1 MAPHRVTQPENAA
14 PGPIKAALAL
24 VSWKVAP
31 RVAEPLARDVGPLV
45 RGPGPRALPDAVS
58 LPDLTTGKRA
68 KDLSIETLRGV
79 AIILMVM
86 GHVIGAQPTS
96 GLKVADD
103 SWYRYL
109 YLTLA
114 PMRLPLFT
122 VISGYVYAMRPV
134 QRDRAGTFLLGKA
147 RRLLLPLVSVS
158 TVQYLFSVYG
168 PGVARERALGDIW
181 RIYLYPFDQFWF
193 LQAIALVFLGVFAM
207 ELTGLLRSKSG
218 WALCL
223 LVGVALYVEPSGV
236 TFFSIDGWCRLFV
249 FFILGVGLNR
259 FEWLSRGRP
268 SLVVAAAALGVSAV
282 LYQSALLGS
291 RTAGVW
297 MPWATLGCGLGATFL
312 LVRFRFACKPLAV
325 LGGFAF
331 TIYLLHSFG
340 VVAGRV
346 LGMSVLG
353 IEARGVLLVIGL
365 LLGLSLPVVGHRVLE
380 KNKWTRRVFLGLR

>member
-1 MAPHRVTQPENAA
+1 MTPPRFMRFGWLSRVTVPHPGGVGVVGPDGRRPEPKSVRVKPAA
-14 PGPIKAALAL
+14 P
-24 VSWKVAP
+24 
-31 RVAEPLARDVGPLV
+31 
-45 RGPGPRALPDAVS
+45 
-58 LPDLTTGKRA
+58 LPDLTRA
-68 KDLSIETLRGV
+68 LPRVKDQGVETLRGI
-79 AIILMVM
+79 AIVLMVM
-86 GHVIGAQPTS
+86 GHVIGGESYS

-103 SWYRYL
+103 SWYRYF

-114 PMRLPLFT
+114 PMRMPLFT

-134 QRDRAGTFLLGKA
+134 VRERAWVFLTGKA

-193 LQAIALVFLGVFAM
+193 LQAIALVFLGVLAM
-207 ELTGLLRSKSG
+207 ELTGLLRSRSG

-223 LVGVALYVEPSGV
+223 LVGVALYVEPPGV

-249 FFILGVGLNR
+249 FFILGVGLYR
-259 FEWLSRGRP
+259 FEWLSRGKP

-291 RTAGVW
+291 PTAGVW
-297 MPWATLGCGLGATFL
+297 MPWVTLGCGLGATFL

-346 LGMSVLG
+346 LGKQGFG
-353 IEARGVLLVIGL
+353 IEARVMLFLICL
-365 LLGLSLPVVGHRVLE
+365 LLGLSLPVVGHWVLA
-380 KNKWTRRVFLGLR
+380 KHKWTRRVFLGLR